1 MVLLDRPMKRFSL
14 VQQVLG
20 HCYCRLQPSAIHGI
34 GVFAIRNI
42 PRSTNPFG
50 LLARYARPGYV
61 RITQDELDALPS
73 GLART
78 IRTLFVPTDGTM
90 YLPTSGTNLVPLLA
104 YLNHS
109 DEPNLRTRDGWNFVS
124 CRRIREGE
132 ELTVDY
138 SSYGAGDLLPKP

>member
-1 MVLLDRPMKRFSL
+1 MKRFSL

-138 SSYGAGDLLPKP
+138 HSYGAGDLLPKP

>member
-1 MVLLDRPMKRFSL
+1 MKRFSL

-20 HCYCRLQPSAIHGI
+20 QCYCRLQPSAIHGI

-42 PRSTNPFG
+42 PRGTNPFG

-73 GLART
+73 GLARI

-90 YLPTSGTNLVPLLA
+90 YLPTSGTNLVHLLA

-109 DEPNLRTRDGWNFVS
+109 DEPNLRTRDGWNFFT

-138 SSYGAGDLLPKP
+138 HSYGAGELLPKR

>member
-1 MVLLDRPMKRFSL
+1 MKRSSL

-20 HCYCRLQPSAIHGI
+20 DCYCRLRPSAIHGI
-34 GVFAIRNI
+34 GVFAIRDI
-42 PRSTNPFG
+42 PRGKNPFG

-61 RITQDELDALPS
+61 RITQDELDALPY

-78 IRTLFVPTDGTM
+78 ICTLFVPTDGTM
-90 YLPTSGTNLVPLLA
+90 YLPTCGTNLVHLLA

-109 DEPNLRTRDGWNFVS
+109 AKPNLRTRDGWNFFTR
-124 CRRIREGE
+124 RRIREGE

-138 SSYGAGDLLPKP
+138 HSYGAGKLLPTL